1 MATNGQVVARIHT
14 SMDGTVEVPFGANTG
29 SPAYTGWIDACQNEK
44 GMGRGTKYGPQPWC
58 AMSVAKAY
66 REAGAP
72 EELWRAIDPYTGFIP
87 ITFKHL
93 GVDPWPAGRLVPPG
107 AIVVAPGRH
116 VEICVADRGDG
127 LLDCVGGNV
136 NNQVDLTVRRRSEW
150 TILVHPWILEGE
162 AEDERRYWFE
172 VPSLQ
177 PHQAKWWRDI
187 RKREAKIRSLS
198 PAEQTRV
205 RRVAKGTGKRRRY
218 SYQLLQPGNPKWRL
232 GPWVDRDT
240 RNANAE
246 KYAAATGRR
255 VRVRS
260 RIYTAR
266 TGLGTVTTGEST
278 T

>member
-58 AMSVAKAY
+58 AMSAAKAY
-66 REAGAP
+66 RDAGCP

-136 NNQVDLTVRRRSEW
+136 NNQVDLTEMLAMLNNQAFD
-150 TILVHPWILEGE
+150 TIVLRAQFYPPPVLDAIGQQYETTDLVQMNGFVYCIMRP
-162 AEDERRYWFE
+162 R
-172 VPSLQ
+172 
-177 PHQAKWWRDI
+177 
-187 RKREAKIRSLS
+187 
-198 PAEQTRV
+198 
-205 RRVAKGTGKRRRY
+205 
-218 SYQLLQPGNPKWRL
+218 
-232 GPWVDRDT
+232 
-240 RNANAE
+240 
-246 KYAAATGRR
+246 
-255 VRVRS
+255 
-260 RIYTAR
+260 
-266 TGLGTVTTGEST
+266 
-278 T
+278 